1 MSYKLCTTFRILFLT
16 FVHTMRIITLKWMK
30 KIKGP
35 KHLVTVKIK
44 NVTAI
49 SGR

>member
-1 MSYKLCTTFRILFLT
+1 MSFKLCTTFRILFLT
-16 FVHTMRIITLKWMK
+16 FVHAMRIITLKWM